1 MDTMLS
7 PCFYCERYAEGHDKS
22 DRIGNKDASA
32 AFAQLFP

>member
-1 MDTMLS
+1 MDAMLP
-7 PCFYCERYAEGHDKS
+7 PCFYCERYAEGHDKP